1 MPLMDDEHADYVFY
15 YPHPERATAEA
26 VIWTEKL
33 SKKSLKAFFLE
44 ACKDNLVLDE
54 LYNSKEP
61 FTLYKPIGLSF
72 DPFETL
78 LARSRQWLREHH
90 HIEQDKLPAA
100 ERIARAFPDGPDL
113 DDVNILIVTAEIL
126 ESLEDVGDLEARHR
140 KVIRQR
146 EMEVRRIRESFPAPS
161 AGVKSFSGVQM
172 VVNDNA
178 DSFHAGRPASNH
190 GPPVALFDPTLGL
203 LAYYLSHLDDDIPE
217 IEPNHLQI
225 GAVHMFM
232 EQALCSYENEGK
244 RLTAIEKSL
253 QQAIGIDMSW
263 KQSICGIIPDAVF
276 GAKLPYVV

>member
-1 MPLMDDEHADYVFY
+1 MRSIISTSVA
-15 YPHPERATAEA
+15 A
-26 VIWTEKL
+26 L
-33 SKKSLKAFFLE
+33 S
-44 ACKDNLVLDE
+44 NLPSE
-54 LYNSKEP
+54 
-61 FTLYKPIGLSF
+61 
-72 DPFETL
+72 
-78 LARSRQWLREHH
+78 
-90 HIEQDKLPAA
+90 
-100 ERIARAFPDGPDL
+100 
-113 DDVNILIVTAEIL
+113 
-126 ESLEDVGDLEARHR
+126 
-140 KVIRQR
+140 R

-178 DSFHAGRPASNH
+178 DNFHAGRPASNH

-232 EQALCSYENEGK
+232 EQALRSYENENK

-253 QQAIGIDMSW
+253 QQAIGIDMTW

-276 GAKLPYVV
+276 GGTLPYGVMEVKNEAGLEGDASLQAGLSYARIVMNGQDKVWILICVHCDIVTDEDICSWKLCDSGRIIPQS